1 MTEDKTTLHRL
12 NARIGHTQNAWLDA
26 ESARTGIS
34 KSGLVQLAVEQYIA
48 QKQALDLMSEGFPMM
63 LEKMDEIQKNLEK
76 IQE

>member
-26 ESARTGIS
+26 ESAKTGIS
-34 KSGLVQLAVEQYIA
+34 KSGLVQLAVEQYIS
-48 QKQALDLMSEGFPMM
+48 QKQSLDLMSAGLPMM

-76 IQE
+76 MQE